1 MFSSSYD
8 YLGSISGAFGYFTEN
23 EESGGKEKRERN
35 GSWDHV
41 LIYSLGAMEVSEN
54 QASLLMI
61 HQNQDCSMLGSML
74 RSIMSENPHVFAQK
88 INLMLGRVGGRIL
101 GRGDCSFV
109 QAEPSL
115 LERPWQSSKVRYH
128 RPGRRNPC

>member
-1 MFSSSYD
+1 MSSSSYD

-23 EESGGKEKRERN
+23 GESGGKEKRERN

-54 QASLLMI
+54 QGSLLMI
-61 HQNQDCSMLGSML
+61 HQNQACSMLGSML

-88 INLMLGRVGGRIL
+88 INLMLGRVGAPLCKQNLPNWNGLGNHPRFDIIGQAAEIL
-101 GRGDCSFV
+101 
-109 QAEPSL
+109 AENVP
-115 LERPWQSSKVRYH
+115 
-128 RPGRRNPC
+128 